1 MKPKHTINVD
11 FPDEQFITRVTDGE
25 NVYFPSFLSPED
37 AVDSLDDDNKQGFVA
52 TYKLVK
58 VEKLK
63 LVRTTNVV
71 KVK

>member
-1 MKPKHTINVD
+1 MSKKHTISTI
-11 FPDEQFITRVTDGE
+11 FPNERFLIAEKDGE
-25 NVYFPSFLSPED
+25 ESYFCTFGSAED
-37 AVDSLDDDNKQGFVA
+37 ACDHFDMKEGLVA

-63 LVRTTNVV
+63 LVRLTNVV

>member
-1 MKPKHTINVD
+1 MKKHTINET
-11 FPDEQFITRVTDGE
+11 FPNEQYLTVEKDGDD
-25 NVYFPSFLSPED
+25 VYFPTYQDINE
-37 AVDSLDDDNKQGFVA
+37 AVDSYDEKEGLVA

-63 LVRTTNVV
+63 LKRTTGVV

>member
-1 MKPKHTINVD
+1 MKPKHTINET
-11 FPDEQFITRVTDGE
+11 FPNEQYLRVEDDGDAH
-25 NVYFPSFLSPED
+25 YFTPYVELED
-37 AVDSLDDDNKQGFVA
+37 AVEECGAEGGFVA

-63 LVRTTNVV
+63 LKRTTSVV

>member
-1 MKPKHTINVD
+1 MAEKHTISTI
-11 FPDEQFITRVTDGE
+11 FPNEQFCTIEGE
-25 NVYFPSFLSPED
+25 GDDEFFPAFSDIND
-37 AVDSLDDDNKQGFVA
+37 AAEQYGDEGGLVA

-63 LVRTTNVV
+63 LMRSVNVV